1 MRTLLIVCVAALLFP
16 CTARSLDTETIDR
29 IRAASDELYPSL
41 VECRRWF
48 HEHPELSNRE
58 EKTAAEIARRLREMG
73 YEPRTGVAGHGVV
86 AVLEGGR
93 PGGVVAWRSDIDAL
107 PIEEAVDVPWKST
120 NPGVMHACGH
130 DIHTTVGLGAA
141 ELLMGMRDEMAGTVI
156 FIFQPAEE
164 GPPPGEV
171 GGASQMLVEGVFDD
185 PEPKAVFGL
194 HVMPNREVGTVAWG
208 SGGFMASAD
217 RFTITVTGR
226 MTHGS
231 APQDG
236 IDAVWV
242 GSQIVDALQGI
253 VAREIDSRKPVVV
266 SVGTFTAGNRFNII
280 AGSAKL
286 TGTVR
291 TLDADA
297 QDHVEAAIE
306 RIVEGVCST
315 HRAGCE
321 VTYERVTPMVV
332 NDAELTRWAVDVLAG
347 VLGEDAML
355 EIEPIMA
362 AEDFSEF
369 ARVVPGFYFHLGV
382 GNTAK
387 GWTSYVHT
395 PTFQPDEE
403 SIRVGVRAA
412 SALLLAALGGG

>member
-1 MRTLLIVCVAALLFP
+1 MRRFLILCGLSFFSAASGVALDAGTMARIDVAA
-16 CTARSLDTETIDR
+16 
-29 IRAASDELYPSL
+29 DELYPSL

-48 HEHPELSNRE
+48 HAHPELSNRE
-58 EKTAAEIARRLREMG
+58 EGTGAEIARRLRAVG

-86 AVLEGGR
+86 AVLEGGL
-93 PGGVVAWRSDIDAL
+93 PGPVVAWRSDIDAL
-107 PIEEAVDVPWKST
+107 PIDEAVDVPWRSQ

-130 DIHTTVGLGAA
+130 DIHMTVGLGVA
-141 ELLMGMRDEMAGTVI
+141 ELLYGMRDRVPGTVI

-164 GPPPGEV
+164 GAPPGEE
-171 GGASQMLVEGVFDD
+171 GGASLMLEEGVFDD
-185 PEPKAVFGL
+185 PKPEAVFGL
-194 HVMPNREVGTVAWG
+194 HVMPNHEVGAVAWG
-208 SGGFMASAD
+208 SGPFMASAD
-217 RFTITVTGR
+217 RFTITVNGR

-236 IDAVWV
+236 VDAVWV
-242 GSQIVDALQGI
+242 GAQIVDALQGI
-253 VAREIDSRKPVVV
+253 VAREVDSRKPAVV
-266 SVGTFTAGNRFNII
+266 SVGTFRAGNRFNII
-280 AGSAKL
+280 AGSAEL

-291 TLDADA
+291 TLDVEA
-297 QDHVEAAIE
+297 QDHIEAAMA
-306 RIVEGVCST
+306 RMVEGVCSA
-315 HRAGCE
+315 HRADCE
-321 VTYERVTPMVV
+321 VLYERVTPGVV
-332 NDAELTRWAVDVLAG
+332 NDPALARSSAEILRT
-347 VLGEDAML
+347 VLGDDAVL

-403 SIRVGVRAA
+403 ALRIGVRAVA
-412 SALLLAALGGG
+412 ALLLGTLEEH

>member
-1 MRTLLIVCVAALLFP
+1 MRRILTCVLAIVIAPCSVIALDDQTINTIGAA
-16 CTARSLDTETIDR
+16 ADD
-29 IRAASDELYPSL
+29 LYPKL

-48 HEHPELSNRE
+48 HAHPELSNRE
-58 EKTAAEIARRLREMG
+58 VETSAEIARRLREMG
-73 YEPRTGVAGHGVV
+73 YEPRTGIAGHGVV

-93 PGGVVAWRSDIDAL
+93 PGPVVAWRADIDAL
-107 PIEEAVDVPWKST
+107 PIDEAVDVPWRSQ

-130 DIHTTVGLGAA
+130 DVHLTVALGVA
-141 ELLMGMRDEMAGTVI
+141 ELLRGMRDELPGTVL

-164 GPPPGEV
+164 GAPPGEE
-171 GGASQMLVEGVFDD
+171 GGASLMLAEGVFDD
-185 PEPKAVFGL
+185 PHPDAIFGM

-208 SGGFMASAD
+208 SGPFMASAD

-236 IDAVWV
+236 VDAIWV

-253 VAREIDSRKPVVV
+253 VSREIDSRRPVVL
-266 SVGTFTAGNRFNII
+266 SVGTFDAGNRFNII
-280 AGSAKL
+280 AGSAEL

-291 TLDADA
+291 TLDSEA
-297 QDHVEAAIE
+297 QDHVESAMRRVVA
-306 RIVEGVCST
+306 GVCT
-315 HRAGCE
+315 AHRATCE
-321 VTYERVTPMVV
+321 VVYERVTPMVV
-332 NDAELTRWAVDVLAG
+332 NDPELTRKAVGILDA
-347 VLGEDAML
+347 VLGDDALL

-382 GNTAK
+382 GNTAE

-395 PTFQPDEE
+395 PTFRPDENA
-403 SIRVGVRAA
+403 IRVGVRAA
-412 SALLLAALGGG
+412 AAVLVGTLEGD